1 MGNVQSSRKEEGQID
16 VNLEVEEDKITL
28 RNLRE
33 EERRS
38 IERKIGD
45 NWADQSSRD
54 LKIEAKRIAG
64 KRRTNLSTKNE
75 GSAALR
81 GKAKI
86 SNFVMIQKKRQQQQ
100 KIN

>member
-1 MGNVQSSRKEEGQID
+1 LGNVQSSRKEEGQID

-45 NWADQSSRD
+45 N
-54 LKIEAKRIAG
+54 
-64 KRRTNLSTKNE
+64 
-75 GSAALR
+75 
-81 GKAKI
+81 
-86 SNFVMIQKKRQQQQ
+86 
-100 KIN
+100 